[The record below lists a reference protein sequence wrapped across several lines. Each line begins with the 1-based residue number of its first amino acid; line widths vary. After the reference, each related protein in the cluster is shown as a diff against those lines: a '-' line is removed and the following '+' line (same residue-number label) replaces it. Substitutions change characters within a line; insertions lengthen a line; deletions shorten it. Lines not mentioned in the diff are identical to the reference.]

1 MITRTTPRTTTRLGT
16 SDLLL
21 IVAFAGTIVGGL
33 FTL

>member
-1 MITRTTPRTTTRLGT
+1 MITRTTARTTSRFGT

-33 FTL
+33 LTL